1 MSATFDPEPENE
13 DSPVTT
19 ALGSGR
25 RAILLALR
33 RRLAGIMD
41 GTVGH
46 ERGCDCQCG
55 APWDTGKVAAISR
68 ELRDIVRELDDLPEQ
83 GGGSEVDRIQAER
96 EARRLQA
103 RAANEGQGE

>member
-1 MSATFDPEPENE
+1 MSATFDPEGRGDEV
-13 DSPVTT
+13 SVIQ
-19 ALGSGR
+19 AMGSGR

-33 RRLAGIMD
+33 RRLAGILD

-83 GGGSEVDRIQAER
+83 GGGSEVDRIQTER
-96 EARRLQA
+96 EARRLAA
-103 RAANEGQGE
+103 REANEGQGE